1 MPNPTIGIYHPSVGV
16 INYRP
21 FIFSFSFILIFP
33 LIPVD
38 CADMTNMQNQSF
50 TVADYLLTRLKQLNV
65 TDVFQIPGDYV
76 KHFTQALEYFDG
88 VNAVGAVNELDA
100 AYAADAYGRTRGLG
114 AVSLQYGVSTF
125 SALNAIAGAYV
136 EYSPVVVISACPG
149 ADARQITKM
158 YDVLYH
164 HSTGNMAA
172 DQQIYEHV
180 TVGAITLS
188 TSVGAP
194 EKIDNLLIAAITHNR
209 PVYIACYK
217 EVWGEPCPRPSN
229 IPLQPI
235 VTKSDPLALENAVA
249 TAWTQILAAKN
260 PLIFAGVEL
269 LRFGLSDLLQQII
282 DASGILY
289 TTTTEGKTV
298 LDEKGDKFIG
308 TYSDAASIK
317 SVQELVTAADCFLTF
332 GTIITDDYLVFIE
345 SKYPDMV
352 LATTQ
357 QIRAGYFIYKNVTM
371 KDFMEALLAKFKAN
385 KKYPLNTIA
394 PPPPAYPEPWRSN
407 SDPIWNGQPDV
418 ITYNRFFQHSMK
430 FLQDNDLLKDI
441 VITLGVSSSL
451 YVATNAYGLY
461 QNSFI
466 GSAAWQCIGFETG
479 AASGAQLGSGK
490 RAWTIAG
497 DGGFMMICQSLSTLA
512 RNKLNAV
519 IFVIS
524 NGVYAIEQVYVD
536 MTSFEPGPE
545 HKFDAFDILP
555 KWDYLALAKA
565 FGANGYSVNTVTQL
579 NAVLEKIKNTMD
591 KPTLVEVVI
600 PEKDLPGQMKR
611 LGLE

>member
-1 MPNPTIGIYHPSVGV
+1 M
-16 INYRP
+16 
-21 FIFSFSFILIFP
+21 
-33 LIPVD
+33 
-38 CADMTNMQNQSF
+38 AKQNLRFHESPITTTALNEKQAQPF

-88 VNAVGAVNELDA
+88 VNAIGAINELDA

-136 EYSPVVVISACPG
+136 ELSPVVVISACPG
-149 ADARQITKM
+149 ADARQIGKM

-164 HSTGNMAA
+164 HSTGNLQA
-172 DQQIYEHV
+172 DQEVYSHV
-180 TVGAITLS
+180 TVAAITLS
-188 TSVGAP
+188 TSVGAA
-194 EKIDNLLIAAITHNR
+194 EAIDNLLIAAITHKK

-217 EVWGEPCPRPSN
+217 EVWGEPCPRPSKE
-229 IPLQPI
+229 PLKPQVI
-235 VTKSDPLALENAVA
+235 KSDPLALQNAVA
-249 TAWTQILAAKN
+249 QAWAQITTAKN
-260 PLIFAGVEL
+260 PMIFAGVEV
-269 LRFGLSDLLQQII
+269 LRHGLAGLLQQLIA
-282 DASGILY
+282 ASGFLY
-289 TTTTEGKTV
+289 TTTSLGKTV
-298 LDEKGDKFIG
+298 LDEGGNKFVG

-317 SVQELVTAADCFLTF
+317 NVTDLVTASDCLLTL

-345 SKYPDMV
+345 SKYADMV
-352 LATTQ
+352 LATTT
-357 QIRAGYFIYKNVTM
+357 QIRAGYFIYENVTM
-371 KDFMEALLAKFKAN
+371 KDFMEALLVRFKATRG
-385 KKYPLNTIA
+385 YPLATVA
-394 PPPPAYPEPWRSN
+394 PAQPKYPEPWLSN
-407 SDPIWNGQPDV
+407 SDPHWDDKPDT

-430 FLQDNDLLKDI
+430 FLTDNNMLKDI
-441 VITLGVSSSL
+441 VMTYGVSSSL
-451 YVATNAYGLY
+451 YVATNAYGLS

-466 GSAAWQCIGFETG
+466 SSAAWQCIGFETG

-490 RAWTIAG
+490 RAWTVAG
-497 DGGFMMICQSLSTLA
+497 DGGFMMVCQSLSTLA
-512 RNKLNAV
+512 RNNLNAV

-536 MTSFEPGPE
+536 MSSFKPGPQ

-565 FGANGYSVNTVTQL
+565 FGAEGHKVETIKEL
-579 NAVLEKIKNTMD
+579 NAVLEKVKTTTG
-591 KPTLVEVVI
+591 KPTLVQVVI
-600 PEKDLPGQMKR
+600 PEKDLPGQMRR